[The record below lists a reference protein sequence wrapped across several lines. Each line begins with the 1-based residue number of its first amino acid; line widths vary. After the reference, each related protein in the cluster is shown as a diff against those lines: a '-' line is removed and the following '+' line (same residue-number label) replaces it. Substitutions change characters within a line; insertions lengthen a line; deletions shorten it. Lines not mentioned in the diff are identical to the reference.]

1 MFYPV
6 AQVGLELMA
15 ILLLQPL
22 ILGFHPFQVE
32 FFSSVE
38 TLMWHFS
45 ALESIVNIIID
56 GLLETA
62 RISFADHL
70 FVVIAFL

>member
-1 MFYPV
+1 
-6 AQVGLELMA
+6 
-15 ILLLQPL
+15 
-22 ILGFHPFQVE
+22 
-32 FFSSVE
+32 
-38 TLMWHFS
+38 MWHFS